1 MEISKKIFKKN
12 INCLNG
18 INPQL
23 AVELKKQDQN
33 KIDFEIVSGH
43 SHTIR
48 ISGLQ
53 LSSRHNPQLE
63 AELQASYMIDS
74 DLIVL
79 YGVGLGCL
87 PEKLLERRS
96 LSKLRVKILNLSLFS
111 LILSVRDQTS
121 WLCDERVTISLAC
134 SDLDIEAPY
143 FVNFP
148 DLLLADE
155 WTQNIK
161 NILYSNNCDNF
172 SKKQFKKNDHIFLDR
187 IQENYSYLEKDK
199 GVEFLVGTAST
210 EHAVVVGA
218 GPSLESTIIKLGG
231 NYAQNKRPVIIAVGT
246 ASKMLVRA
254 GIIPDYV
261 VIIDKDVSSSHP
273 LVANFSKMQ
282 QTTLIYSPFVQT
294 ELIESWEGDRY
305 VTYWDSPLFDQ
316 IKQIFPKGSLFS
328 GGSVIHTAIDLARNL
343 GCINITLYGVDFAYR
358 GNQTHAGNKNGPLT
372 NYENIIVPDDSRR
385 WVKDGYGNKVSTHD
399 SFIGYLVELE
409 SYVKRYPEIRFSN
422 ASKMGAFIQGC
433 NYVEEN
439 L

>member
-96 LSKLRVKILNLSLFS
+96 LSKLKVKILNLSLFS

-161 NILYSNNCDNF
+161 NILNVY
-172 SKKQFKKNDHIFLDR
+172 FLFGFIKIYILR
-187 IQENYSYLEKDK
+187 IIY
-199 GVEFLVGTAST
+199 
-210 EHAVVVGA
+210 
-218 GPSLESTIIKLGG
+218 IKLDGS
-231 NYAQNKRPVIIAVGT
+231 IIL
-246 ASKMLVRA
+246 K
-254 GIIPDYV
+254 
-261 VIIDKDVSSSHP
+261 
-273 LVANFSKMQ
+273 
-282 QTTLIYSPFVQT
+282 
-294 ELIESWEGDRY
+294 
-305 VTYWDSPLFDQ
+305 
-316 IKQIFPKGSLFS
+316 
-328 GGSVIHTAIDLARNL
+328 
-343 GCINITLYGVDFAYR
+343 
-358 GNQTHAGNKNGPLT
+358 
-372 NYENIIVPDDSRR
+372 
-385 WVKDGYGNKVSTHD
+385 
-399 SFIGYLVELE
+399 
-409 SYVKRYPEIRFSN
+409 
-422 ASKMGAFIQGC
+422 
-433 NYVEEN
+433 
-439 L
+439 